1 MFSIQFNS
9 DTLFVLAKGKFGYF
23 CSWDFILLWI
33 FKISAP
39 KRIVHSFHNQFGS
52 ICKGPTFVFSQQ
64 EFNICEFL
72 AVWVIVSENPL
83 HLACVCSSPHPQ
95 SEKKKYIIWPLD
107 KILLKQIFVGG

>member
-1 MFSIQFNS
+1 MDTFAPGILFSFGFSKYLPQNELCIHFTIN
-9 DTLFVLAKGKFGYF
+9 LVAFAKDQPLY
-23 CSWDFILLWI
+23 S
-33 FKISAP
+33 
-39 KRIVHSFHNQFGS
+39 R
-52 ICKGPTFVFSQQ
+52 Q